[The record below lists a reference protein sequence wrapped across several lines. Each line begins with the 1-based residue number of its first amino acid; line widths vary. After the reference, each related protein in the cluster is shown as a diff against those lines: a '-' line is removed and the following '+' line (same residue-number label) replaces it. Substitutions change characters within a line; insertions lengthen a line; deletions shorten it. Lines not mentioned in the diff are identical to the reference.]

1 MKNYGRTYWFTWGF
15 LILAA
20 SFTGVATSLKGA
32 FFGGLVAA
40 LVATA
45 ATRVYERLGPRYA
58 SLLGAVLG
66 LLWSV
71 AMLLYVR
78 WTGDAE
84 EYAFARWNIGT
95 DLAVHAAGFAGGAL
109 LAALA
114 VKQSLGRS
122 IVAGSLL
129 AATMTA
135 VPYGFID
142 WVDYR
147 VAGPVEV
154 VLFASAEVSANE
166 APVRRPGAQT
176 PVLAP
181 DELKA
186 LKENVLVV
194 EGPGGTELLDDTGRR
209 FWPLWRKRFT
219 YPGNRGGPVRR
230 VLVLM
235 PSDDKSADDALPL
248 AGNNSWNFLVGA
260 DPKGV
265 SIVRLS
271 GEHGAV
277 TLAPE
282 VFKPL
287 RLTLTQQGTP
297 ATTAARQAA
306 RPFQFCSV
314 AVVRSSPF
322 GQFYLPDPLQAG
334 LPYAFDYIYT
344 DAVRLAQEVEAKRTK
359 TESPPVAPVGA
370 PVVPGSHLVP
380 GASNLPR
387 SVPPPATK

>member
-20 SFTGVATSLKGA
+20 FFTGVASSLKGA

-40 LVATA
+40 LVATVG
-45 ATRVYERLGPRYA
+45 TRLYERLGPRYA
-58 SLLGAVLG
+58 ALLGAVLG
-66 LLWSV
+66 LVWSV
-71 AMLLYVR
+71 VMLFYIR

-84 EYAFARWNIGT
+84 DYALARWNIGT
-95 DLAVHAAGFAGGAL
+95 DLAIHAAGFAGGAL

-114 VKQSLGRS
+114 VKQTLGRA
-122 IVAGSLL
+122 VFAGSLL
-129 AATMTA
+129 AAMMTS
-135 VPYGFID
+135 VPYGFIG

-154 VLFASAEVSANE
+154 VLFASAEVAANE
-166 APVRRPGAQT
+166 APIRRPGAQG

-181 DELKA
+181 DEFKA
-186 LKENVLVV
+186 LKENLLVV

-235 PSDDKSADDALPL
+235 LTDEKSPDDALPL
-248 AGNNSWNFLVGA
+248 AGSATWNFAVGA

-265 SIVRLS
+265 SLVRLS
-271 GEHGAV
+271 AEQGAV
-277 TLAPE
+277 TFAPE

-287 RLTLTQQGTP
+287 RLTLTQQG
-297 ATTAARQAA
+297 ATVSAPARQAA
-306 RPFQFCSV
+306 RPFQFCSI
-314 AVVRSSPF
+314 AVVRESPF
-322 GQFYLPDPLQAG
+322 GQFYLPDPVQSG

-344 DAVRLAQEVEAKRTK
+344 DAVRLAQEVEGKQNEPAPATPGL
-359 TESPPVAPVGA
+359 TPVAPGA
-370 PVVPGSHLVP
+370 HLVP
-380 GASNLPR
+380 GAGNLPR
-387 SVPPPATK
+387 SVPPTPVTK